1 MSVEQR
7 VKVLIVD
14 DNPLDAR
21 LVCYALKEHKW
32 AADTLVFEDGEQA
45 IRYLTQESTS
55 QPTLLPDLIL
65 LDMNLPKVDGT
76 EVLKTI
82 RATEN
87 LRNLMVIVLSSFD
100 QEESRRQIEAAQVA
114 ADQYLTKPADLDGF
128 LALGGALRRLYHE
141 ARHLPPASAG
151 PALSSVR

>member
-1 MSVEQR
+1 MTTEQR

-21 LVCYALKEHKW
+21 LVCYALKEEKW

-45 IRYLTQESTS
+45 IQYLTGKSASPPAQ
-55 QPTLLPDLIL
+55 LPDLIL

-82 RATEN
+82 RATES

-100 QEESRRQIEAAQVA
+100 QEESRRQIEAANVA

-128 LALGGALRRLYHE
+128 LALGGALRRIYHE
-141 ARHLPPASAG
+141 ASTLAVNRTELATS
-151 PALSSVR
+151 